1 MPTQVVMPQL
11 GESVVEGKVSRW
23 LKKEGEAVKQYEPI
37 LEVET
42 DKVTTEVTA
51 VAGGALLKI
60 LVPEGVVVKAGAPLA
75 VIGEPG
81 EAVGAGPAPTQAMP
95 AVAGHAVAAP
105 QMAPVGP
112 RPVPAGSARIS
123 PVVAKIAA
131 EHQVDVSLVHGT
143 GEGGRVTK
151 KDILAYVEQRTKSE
165 SPQERG
171 DRKRKAMSEL
181 PPWEQ
186 PGSGDLFKPTQD
198 IPAPTLVPVAP
209 DRSTLPAPLS
219 TLHTLPSTAFPGDE
233 LMPLSSM
240 RRSIADHML
249 RSKTISAHVTT
260 VFEVDLSRVIAH
272 REANKASFERDGA
285 RLTFTPYFV
294 AASVAALKAYP
305 QVNSSYSDEGLV
317 LHKQINIGV
326 AVSLGD
332 EGLIVPVVRGADG
345 LSLLGLSRAVN
356 DLAER
361 ARKKQLKPDEVVGST
376 FTITNHGVAGSL
388 FATPIIN
395 QPNVAILGVGAIQK
409 RAVVVSDAVVSDAIA
424 IRPMVYIGVTFDHRV
439 LDGAS
444 GDAFAAKIKETLESW
459 S

>member
-1 MPTQVVMPQL
+1 MATQLVMPQL

-23 LKKEGEAVKQYEPI
+23 LKTEGDAVKQYEPI

-51 VAGGALLKI
+51 TAGGTLLKI
-60 LVPEGVVVKAGAPLA
+60 LVAEGLVVKAGTPLA

-81 EAVGAGPAPTQAMP
+81 EAVPVGAGLAPAQAMP

-105 QMAPVGP
+105 QMAPVGAAVKP
-112 RPVPAGSARIS
+112 GGAGSGRIS
-123 PVVAKIAA
+123 PVVARIAA
-131 EHQVDVSLVHGT
+131 EHNVDVSHVRGT

-151 KDILAYVEQRTKSE
+151 KDILAYVESSAKGVAR
-165 SPQERG
+165 
-171 DRKRKAMSEL
+171 EL

-186 PGSGDLFKPTQD
+186 PGSGDLFKPTEEVYA
-198 IPAPTLVPVAP
+198 PASVAP
-209 DRSTLPAPLS
+209 ALTPRPTS
-219 TLHTLPSTAFPGDE
+219 PGDE

-240 RRSIADHML
+240 RRSIGEHML
-249 RSKTISAHVTT
+249 RSKTISPHVTT
-260 VFEVDLSRVIAH
+260 VFEVDLSRVITH
-272 REANKASFERDGA
+272 REANKAAFERDGT

-294 AASVAALKAYP
+294 AASVVALKAYP
-305 QVNSSYSDEGLV
+305 QVNSSFADGGLLV
-317 LHKQINIGV
+317 HKQINVGM

-332 EGLIVPVVRGADG
+332 EGLIVPVVKGADG
-345 LSLLGLSRAVN
+345 LSLLGLARAVN

-409 RAVVVSDAVVSDAIA
+409 RVVVINDAIA
-424 IRPMVYIGVTFDHRV
+424 IRPMLYISVTFDHRV

-459 S
+459 A

>member
-1 MPTQVVMPQL
+1 
-11 GESVVEGKVSRW
+11 
-23 LKKEGEAVKQYEPI
+23 
-37 LEVET
+37 
-42 DKVTTEVTA
+42 
-51 VAGGALLKI
+51 
-60 LVPEGVVVKAGAPLA
+60 
-75 VIGEPG
+75 
-81 EAVGAGPAPTQAMP
+81 MP

-105 QMAPVGP
+105 QMTPVGP
-112 RPVPAGSARIS
+112 RPGPAGSARIS
-123 PVVAKIAA
+123 PVVSKIAA
-131 EHQVDVSLVHGT
+131 EHQVDVSLVRGT

-151 KDILAYVEQRTKSE
+151 KDILAYVEKSTSSKE
-165 SPQERG
+165 
-171 DRKRKAMSEL
+171 RKAISEL
-181 PPWEQ
+181 APWEQ
-186 PGSGDLFKPTQD
+186 PGSGDLFKPTEG
-198 IPAPTLVPVAP
+198 IPAPTPAPVTP
-209 DRSTLPAPLS
+209 DRSTLPAPR
-219 TLHTLPSTAFPGDE
+219 STALPGDE

-249 RSKTISAHVTT
+249 RSKTISPHVTT

-285 RLTFTPYFV
+285 RLPFTPYFV
-294 AASVAALKAYP
+294 ASSVAALKAYP
-305 QVNSSYSDEGLV
+305 QVNSSYSDEGLL

-332 EGLIVPVVRGADG
+332 EGLIVPVVKGADG

-409 RAVVVSDAVVSDAIA
+409 RAVVVSDAIA
-424 IRPMVYIGVTFDHRV
+424 IRSMAYIGVTFDHRV

-444 GDAFAAKIKETLESW
+444 GDAFAAKIKEVLESW
-459 S
+459 A

>member
-23 LKKEGEAVKQYEPI
+23 LIKEGEPVKQYEPI

-51 VAGGALLKI
+51 VTGGVLLKI

-75 VIGEPG
+75 VIGQPG
-81 EAVGAGPAPTQAMP
+81 EAVGAGLVPAQAGLVPAPAQPMP

-105 QMAPVGP
+105 QMAPVEGGP
-112 RPVPAGSARIS
+112 RPGPAGSARIS

-131 EHQVDVSLVHGT
+131 EHQIDVSLVHGT

-165 SPQERG
+165 ER
-171 DRKRKAMSEL
+171 RATSEERQAKSEL

-186 PGSGDLFKPTQD
+186 PGSGDLFKPTEG
-198 IPAPTLVPVAP
+198 IPAPTPAPAAP
-209 DRSTLPAPLS
+209 DRSPLPAPR
-219 TLHTLPSTAFPGDE
+219 STAFPGDE
-233 LMPLSSM
+233 LLPLSSM
-240 RRSIADHML
+240 RRSIAGHML
-249 RSKTISAHVTT
+249 RSKTISPHVTT

-272 REANKASFERDGA
+272 REANKTSFERDGA

-332 EGLIVPVVRGADG
+332 EGLIVPVVKGADG
-345 LSLLGLSRAVN
+345 LSLLGLARAVN

-361 ARKKQLKPDEVVGST
+361 ARIKQLKPDEVVGST
-376 FTITNHGVAGSL
+376 FTITNHGVGGSL

-409 RAVVVSDAVVSDAIA
+409 RVVVLHDAIA

-444 GDAFAAKIKETLESW
+444 GDAFAAKIKETLENW
-459 S
+459 A

>member
-1 MPTQVVMPQL
+1 
-11 GESVVEGKVSRW
+11 
-23 LKKEGEAVKQYEPI
+23 
-37 LEVET
+37 
-42 DKVTTEVTA
+42 
-51 VAGGALLKI
+51 
-60 LVPEGVVVKAGAPLA
+60 
-75 VIGEPG
+75 
-81 EAVGAGPAPTQAMP
+81 
-95 AVAGHAVAAP
+95 
-105 QMAPVGP
+105 
-112 RPVPAGSARIS
+112 
-123 PVVAKIAA
+123 
-131 EHQVDVSLVHGT
+131 
-143 GEGGRVTK
+143 VTK
-151 KDILAYVEQRTKSE
+151 KDILAYVEQRTSGE
-165 SPQERG
+165 E
-171 DRKRKAMSEL
+171 RKAISER
-181 PPWEQ
+181 PQWEQ
-186 PGSGDLFKPTQD
+186 PGYGDLFTPTEEVRA
-198 IPAPTLVPVAP
+198 PAPVLVAP
-209 DRSTLPAPLS
+209 DRSTLPAPRS
-219 TLHTLPSTAFPGDE
+219 TPFPGDE

-249 RSKTISAHVTT
+249 RSKTISPHVTT

-272 REANKASFERDGA
+272 RETNKASFERDGA

-305 QVNSSYSDEGLV
+305 QVNSSYSDEGLL

-332 EGLIVPVVRGADG
+332 EGLIVPVVKGADG
-345 LSLLGLSRAVN
+345 LSLLGLSRVVN

-409 RAVVVSDAVVSDAIA
+409 RAVVVNDAIA

-444 GDAFAAKIKETLESW
+444 GDAFAAKIKETLENW
-459 S
+459 A

>member
-1 MPTQVVMPQL
+1 
-11 GESVVEGKVSRW
+11 
-23 LKKEGEAVKQYEPI
+23 
-37 LEVET
+37 
-42 DKVTTEVTA
+42 VTTEVTA
-51 VAGGALLKI
+51 ADSGTLLQI
-60 LVPEGVVVKAGAPLA
+60 LVAEGLVVTAGTPLA
-75 VIGEPG
+75 VIGQPG
-81 EAVGAGPAPTQAMP
+81 EAVPVEAVPMP
-95 AVAGHAVAAP
+95 IQAGHAVAAP
-105 QMAPVGP
+105 AMTGPAPAP
-112 RPVPAGSARIS
+112 RIS

-131 EHQVDVSLVHGT
+131 EHQVDVSLVRGT

-151 KDILAYVEQRTKSE
+151 KDILAYVEQGTKGE
-165 SPQERG
+165 E
-171 DRKRKAMSEL
+171 RKATSEL

-186 PGSGDLFKPTQD
+186 PGSGDLFKPTEG
-198 IPAPTLVPVAP
+198 IPAPTPAPVAP
-209 DRSTLPAPLS
+209 DRSTLPAPR
-219 TLHTLPSTAFPGDE
+219 STAFPGDE
-233 LMPLSSM
+233 LLPLSSM

-249 RSKTISAHVTT
+249 RSKTISPHVTT

-272 REANKASFERDGA
+272 RETNKASFERDGA

-332 EGLIVPVVRGADG
+332 EGLIVPVVKGADG
-345 LSLLGLSRAVN
+345 LSLLGLSRAIN

-361 ARKKQLKPDEVVGST
+361 ARKKQLRPDEVVGST

-409 RAVVVSDAVVSDAIA
+409 RAVVVSDAAGGDAIVRDAIA

-459 S
+459 A